1 MPMSSKDAAGVIAE
15 VRGSG
20 LVACTM
26 SAMHA
31 IFEASPSALN
41 VSSVPLMGGA
51 SGIGLGLAISQPD
64 RRVFVLDGDS
74 SLLMQLGV
82 LTTIAEQAPANLV
95 HLVFKNNVQFSGFS
109 NTPVPGRGKVDFA
122 AMALAA
128 GYRWA
133 RAVDNTAELRS
144 ALTAP
149 DLAAG
154 PGFIELGIVPPPP
167 VAMQGPVVRVMPDK
181 QFARM
186 GEEARAMM
194 SALGTLPA
202 EVQG

>member
-1 MPMSSKDAAGVIAE
+1 MPITARDAAGVVARI
-15 VRGSG
+15 RGDG

-31 IFEASPSALN
+31 IFEESPSPLN

-51 SGIGLGLAISQPD
+51 SGLGLGLALSQPA

-74 SLLMQLGV
+74 SLLMQLGMLV
-82 LTTIAEQAPANLV
+82 VIGEQAPANLV
-95 HLVFKNNVQFSGFS
+95 HLVFDNRVQFAGFS
-109 NTPVPGRGKVDFA
+109 NTPVAGRGKADFA

-128 GYRWA
+128 GYRWSRKVGDLA
-133 RAVDNTAELRS
+133 ALEA

-154 PGFIELGIVPPPP
+154 PGLLELDITPPPP
-167 VAMQGPVVRVMPDK
+167 LELQGPVVRVMPEK
-181 QFARM
+181 QFTRM

-194 SALGTLPA
+194 RALGTSFQ
-202 EVQG
+202 ET

>member
-1 MPMSSKDAAGVIAE
+1 MSMSAKDAAAVIAE
-15 VRGSG
+15 LRGNG

-31 IFEASPSALN
+31 IFEVSPSPLN

-51 SGIGLGLAISQPD
+51 SGLGLGLALSQPD
-64 RRVFVLDGDS
+64 RRVFILDGDS

-82 LTTIAEQAPANLV
+82 LTTIADQAPANLV
-95 HLVFKNNVQFSGFS
+95 HLVFKNNVQFAGFS
-109 NTPVPGRGKVDFA
+109 NTPVSGRGKVDFA
-122 AMALAA
+122 AMAIAA

-133 RAVDNTAELRS
+133 RVASDQAGLRA

-149 DLAAG
+149 KGAQG
-154 PGFIELGIVPPPP
+154 PGLIELEITAPPSL
-167 VAMQGPVVRVMPDK
+167 AMRGPVVRVMPEK
-181 QFARM
+181 QFTRM

-194 SALGTLPA
+194 QALDTLPGEA
-202 EVQG
+202 

>member
-1 MPMSSKDAAGVIAE
+1 MPMNAKDAAGIVAE
-15 VRGSG
+15 LRGNA

-31 IFEASPSALN
+31 IFEVSPSPLN

-51 SGIGLGLAISQPD
+51 SGLGLGLALSQPD

-82 LTTIAEQAPANLV
+82 LTTIAEQAPVNLV

-109 NTPVPGRGKVDFA
+109 NTPVSGRGKVDFA

-133 RAVDNTAELRS
+133 RTAGDLGTLRTL
-144 ALTAP
+144 LTAP
-149 DLAAG
+149 DLAQG
-154 PGFIELGIVPPPP
+154 PGLVELDITPPAPL
-167 VAMQGPVVRVMPDK
+167 VLQGPVVRVMPEK
-181 QFARM
+181 QFTRM
-186 GEEARAMM
+186 GDEARAMM
-194 SALGTLPA
+194 GALGTLPA
-202 EVQG
+202 GA

>member
-1 MPMSSKDAAGVIAE
+1 MSMIAKDAAAVVAE

-31 IFEASPSALN
+31 IFEVSPSPLN

-51 SGIGLGLAISQPD
+51 SGLGLGLALSQPN

-109 NTPVPGRGKVDFA
+109 NTPVAGRGKVDFS

-133 RAVDNTAELRS
+133 RAVGDRRDLHA
-144 ALTAP
+144 ALTAA
-149 DLAAG
+149 DLAHG
-154 PGFIELGIVPPPP
+154 PGMIELDIAPPAPIV
-167 VAMQGPVVRVMPDK
+167 MSGPVVRVMPEK
-181 QFARM
+181 QFTRM

-194 SALGTLPA
+194 QALGTLSGGA
-202 EVQG
+202 

>member
-1 MPMSSKDAAGVIAE
+1 MPMNAKDAAGIVAE
-15 VRGSG
+15 LRGNA

-31 IFEASPSALN
+31 IFEVSPSPLN

-51 SGIGLGLAISQPD
+51 SGLGLGLALSQPD

-95 HLVFKNNVQFSGFS
+95 HLVFKNNVQFAGFS
-109 NTPVPGRGKVDFA
+109 NTPVSGGGKVDFA
-122 AMALAA
+122 AMAKAA

-133 RAVDNTAELRS
+133 RTAGDPGALRTL
-144 ALTAP
+144 LTAP
-149 DLAAG
+149 DLSHG
-154 PGFIELGIVPPPP
+154 PGLVELNITPPAPL
-167 VAMQGPVVRVMPDK
+167 ALQGPVVRVMPEK
-181 QFARM
+181 QFTRM
-186 GEEARAMM
+186 GDEARAMM
-194 SALGTLPA
+194 GALGTLPA
-202 EVQG
+202 GL

>member
-1 MPMSSKDAAGVIAE
+1 MSMSAKDAATVVAD

-31 IFEASPSALN
+31 IFEVSPSPLN

-51 SGIGLGLAISQPD
+51 SGIGLGLALSQPD

-95 HLVFKNNVQFSGFS
+95 HLVFKNNVQFAGFS
-109 NTPVPGRGKVDFA
+109 NTPVAGRGRVDFP

-133 RAVDNTAELRS
+133 RSVSDRDDLRS
-144 ALTAP
+144 VLTAP
-149 DLAAG
+149 DLALG
-154 PGFIELGIVPPPP
+154 PGMVELGILPPPP
-167 VAMQGPVVRVMPDK
+167 IAMSGPVVRVMPEK
-181 QFARM
+181 QFTRM

-194 SALGTLPA
+194 QALGTLPGEA
-202 EVQG
+202 